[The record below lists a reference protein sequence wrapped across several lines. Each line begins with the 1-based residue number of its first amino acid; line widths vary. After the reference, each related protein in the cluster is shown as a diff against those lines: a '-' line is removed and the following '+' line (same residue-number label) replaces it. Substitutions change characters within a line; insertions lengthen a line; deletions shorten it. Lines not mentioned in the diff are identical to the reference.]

1 MVTGASWNL
10 LPAPQC
16 GAWGLTL
23 PRTLTM
29 IRLTVG
35 ELNEKNSCCFLIIL
49 ALSPGAGESSGT
61 IMEVDVEYV
70 EMPGGI
76 FPESMRHP

>member
-1 MVTGASWNL
+1 
-10 LPAPQC
+10 
-16 GAWGLTL
+16 
-23 PRTLTM
+23 M

-35 ELNEKNSCCFLIIL
+35 ELNEKNSSCFLIFL

>member
-1 MVTGASWNL
+1 
-10 LPAPQC
+10 
-16 GAWGLTL
+16 
-23 PRTLTM
+23 M